1 MNEPKIVNKSKI
13 YENKDCLTS
22 KSLRMKKFNAF
33 FQDEAVKDSV
43 LVALILAAI
52 AAVSL
57 FLI

>member
-1 MNEPKIVNKSKI
+1 
-13 YENKDCLTS
+13 
-22 KSLRMKKFNAF
+22 MKKLNTF
-33 FQDEAVKDSV
+33 FHDEAVKDSV